1 MSVFK
6 SVLKSARKSEKLS
19 ISLQLSPAMFWIV
32 FFCLIPV
39 SILVIYSFWDMVGT
53 RLIPVWD
60 LRNYTDVFTRSGG
73 MYLRL
78 LLKSLAMSALVT
90 VGSIALAYPVAYF
103 VSLRIEKYKYTWL
116 ILLMGPYFVS
126 WVILVF
132 GWRLVIGYSG
142 LLNHLAQLLGLISEP
157 MSWMWNNWWTV
168 VFLLIMGWS
177 PWLVFPLFVSLEKI
191 DKSLLEAAADLG
203 ANPVK
208 RFLRITLPLSSP
220 GLLVATFFV
229 LIPVLGEFVTPVLAG
244 GSKGVMYGNAIDAS
258 FTSMMAWP
266 FGSALSMFLMII
278 SLVIATMLI
287 RLISLEK
294 LMESL

>member
-32 FFCLIPV
+32 FFFLIPLG
-39 SILVIYSFWDMVGT
+39 ILAIYSFWDMVGT

-60 LRNYTDVFTRSGG
+60 FRNYTDVFARSGG

-90 VGSIALAYPVAYF
+90 VGSISLAYPVAYF

-116 ILLMGPYFVS
+116 ILLMGPYLIC
-126 WVILVF
+126 WVILVL

-142 LLNHLAQLLGLISEP
+142 LLNYLAQFLGLISEP
-157 MSWMWNNWWTV
+157 VSGMWNNWWTV
-168 VFLLIMGWS
+168 VFILIVGWS

-203 ANPVK
+203 ANPMK
-208 RFLRITLPLSSP
+208 RFLKITLPLSSP

-229 LIPVLGEFVTPVLAG
+229 LIPTFGEFVTPTLAG
-244 GSKGVMYGNAIDAS
+244 GSSGVMYGNAIDAS

-266 FGSALSMFLMII
+266 FGSALSMVLMII
-278 SLVIATMLI
+278 SLTVATVLI
-287 RLISLEK
+287 RVIGLEK

>member
-1 MSVFK
+1 MSIFNK
-6 SVLKSARKSEKLS
+6 ILKFIRKRERLS
-19 ISLQLSPAMFWIV
+19 IGMQLSPAMFWIV
-32 FFCLIPV
+32 FFLLIPLG
-39 SILVIYSFWDMVGT
+39 ILVIYSFWEMVGT

-60 LRNYTDVFTRSGG
+60 LRNYVDVFTRVGG
-73 MYLRL
+73 MYIRL
-78 LLKSLAMSALVT
+78 LVKSLAMSALVT

-116 ILLMGPYFVS
+116 ILLMGPYLVC

-132 GWRLVIGYSG
+132 GWKMVIGYSG
-142 LLNHLAQLLGLISEP
+142 LLNYLAQLLGLISEP
-157 MSWMWNNWWTV
+157 MSWMWNNWWAV
-168 VFLLIMGWS
+168 VFILIMGWA
-177 PWLVFPLFVSLEKI
+177 PWLVLPMFVSLEKI

-203 ANPVK
+203 AKPMK

-229 LIPVLGEFVTPVLAG
+229 LIPTFGEFVTPALAG
-244 GSKGVMYGNAIDAS
+244 GSRGVMYGNAIDAS

-266 FGSALSMFLMII
+266 FGSALSIFLMII
-278 SLVIATMLI
+278 SLIVATILI
-287 RLISLEK
+287 RIVGLEK

>member
-1 MSVFK
+1 MSIFNRI
-6 SVLKSARKSEKLS
+6 LKLIRKSEKLS
-19 ISLQLSPAMFWIV
+19 IGMPLSPAMFWIV
-32 FFCLIPV
+32 FFFLIPLG
-39 SILVIYSFWDMVGT
+39 ILVIYSFWDMIGT

-60 LRNYTDVFTRSGG
+60 FRNYTDVFTRAGG
-73 MYLRL
+73 MYTRL
-78 LLKSLAMSALVT
+78 LAKSLGMAALVT

-132 GWRLVIGYSG
+132 GWRFVIGYSG
-142 LLNHLAQLLGLISEP
+142 LLNQVIMSLGLISEP

-168 VFLLIMGWS
+168 VFLLIMGWA
-177 PWLVFPLFVSLEKI
+177 PWIVFPMFVSLEKI

-208 RFLRITLPLSSP
+208 RFLKITLPLSSP

-244 GSKGVMYGNAIDAS
+244 GSQGVMYGNAIDAA

-266 FGSALSMFLMII
+266 FGSALSIFLMII
-278 SLVIATMLI
+278 SLTVATILI
-287 RLISLEK
+287 RVIGVGK

>member
-1 MSVFK
+1 MSIFNRI
-6 SVLKSARKSEKLS
+6 LKPIRKSEKLS
-19 ISLQLSPAMFWIV
+19 IGIPLSPAMFWIV
-32 FFCLIPV
+32 FFFLIPV
-39 SILVIYSFWDMVGT
+39 SILVIYSFWDMIGT

-60 LRNYTDVFTRSGG
+60 FHNYVDVFTRAGG
-73 MYLRL
+73 MYIKL
-78 LLKSLAMSALVT
+78 LSKSLAMAALVT

-142 LLNHLAQLLGLISEP
+142 LLNQVIMSLGLISEP

-168 VFLLIMGWS
+168 VFLLIMGWA
-177 PWLVFPLFVSLEKI
+177 PWLVFPMFVSLEKI

-208 RFLRITLPLSSP
+208 RFLKITLPLSSP

-244 GSKGVMYGNAIDAS
+244 GSQGVMYGNAIDAS

-266 FGSALSMFLMII
+266 FGSALSIFLMII
-278 SLVIATMLI
+278 SLTVATILI
-287 RLISLEK
+287 RVIGIGK

>member
-1 MSVFK
+1 MSIFNRI
-6 SVLKSARKSEKLS
+6 LKPIRKSEKLS
-19 ISLQLSPAMFWIV
+19 IGIPLSPAMFWIM
-32 FFCLIPV
+32 FFFLIPLG
-39 SILVIYSFWDMVGT
+39 ILVIYSFWDMVGT

-60 LRNYTDVFTRSGG
+60 FHNYVDVFTRAEG
-73 MYLRL
+73 MYTGL
-78 LLKSLAMSALVT
+78 LAKSLGMSALVT
-90 VGSIALAYPVAYF
+90 VGSIALAYPIAYF

-142 LLNHLAQLLGLISEP
+142 LLNQVIMSLGLTSEP

-168 VFLLIMGWS
+168 VFLLIMGWA
-177 PWLVFPLFVSLEKI
+177 PWLVFPMFVSLEKI

-203 ANPVK
+203 ANPIK
-208 RFLRITLPLSSP
+208 RFLKITLPLSSP

-244 GSKGVMYGNAIDAS
+244 GSQGVMYGNAIDAS

-266 FGSALSMFLMII
+266 FGSALSIFLMII
-278 SLVIATMLI
+278 SLTVATMLI
-287 RLISLEK
+287 RMISLEK